1 MNILPEFELGIL
13 NTFLFMIW
21 LLILPFL
28 TTLIVQQPA
37 IAKTIRTSAPM
48 NYEKTFNFLSMAA
61 IIIGTLLSFFIPLQ
75 TTSILFYPGLIL
87 FTLAII
93 LHFTILTTI
102 RNSDPEKPFT
112 TGPYRY
118 SRHPI
123 YLALTLMLIA
133 ILMMS
138 QSIIII
144 LVLII
149 AGIHQILAMF
159 AEEKYCLQKY
169 GQYYQTYLKK
179 TPRFLG
185 PPKKT
190 SQQ

>member
-1 MNILPEFELGIL
+1 MEIIPEFEPGIL
-13 NTFLFMIW
+13 NTYLFMIW

-28 TTLIVQQPA
+28 TTLIVKKPSV
-37 IAKTIRTSAPM
+37 AKTIRTSAPM

-61 IIIGTLLSFFIPLQ
+61 IIIGVLLSFFIPLK

-93 LHFTILTTI
+93 LHFTILMTI
-102 RNSDPEKPFT
+102 RNADPEKPFT

-123 YLALTLMLIA
+123 YLALTMMLIA
-133 ILMMS
+133 NLLVS
-138 QSIIII
+138 QSIIIL

-149 AGIHQILAMF
+149 AVIHLILAMP
-159 AEEKYCLQKY
+159 AEEQYCLQRF
-169 GQYYQTYLKK
+169 GQQYQTYLNN
-179 TPRFLG
+179 TPRFIG
-185 PPKKT
+185 FPKKT
-190 SQQ
+190 